1 MRASFV
7 SRLRSV
13 VVGLSV
19 ASVACAEPSAPT
31 LVSAPPASST
41 MSPPPPF
48 SPSSTAAPSASP
60 GHVDAE
66 PEEATRLRAH
76 LVQEIAKRAPWEG
89 AAWDSRVLDAMRAV
103 PRHRF
108 VIGASLPVAYRDA
121 PLDIGHEQTISQP
134 TVVAIMAQALELEPS
149 SRVLE
154 IGTGSGYHAAVM
166 SLLAAEVASIEI
178 VEALGL
184 AARDRLKKLGYTN
197 VVVRI
202 GDGYAGWPEKAPFDR
217 IVLTAAPPSLPE
229 ALVAQLAEGG
239 VLVAPVGPD
248 GGVQRLMRYRKKGGR
263 LAQQDLGAVRFVPM
277 VKAR

>member
-1 MRASFV
+1 
-7 SRLRSV
+7 
-13 VVGLSV
+13 
-19 ASVACAEPSAPT
+19 
-31 LVSAPPASST
+31 
-41 MSPPPPF
+41 MSPPVP
-48 SPSSTAAPSASP
+48 TPSAAQPSGP
-60 GHVDAE
+60 EPVDVE
-66 PEEATRLRAH
+66 PEEAVRLRGY
-76 LVQEIAKRAPWEG
+76 LVQDIAKRPPWEG
-89 AAWDSRVLDAMRAV
+89 AAWEPRVLDAMRAV

-108 VIGASLPVAYRDA
+108 VLGASLPVAYRDV

-178 VEALGL
+178 VESLGL
-184 AARDRLKKLGYTN
+184 AARDRLKKLGYHK
-197 VVVRI
+197 VSVRI

-248 GGVQRLMRYRKKGGR
+248 GGVQRLMRYRKKGGK
-263 LAQQDLGAVRFVPM
+263 LLTQDLGAVRFVPM
-277 VKAR
+277 VHAR

>member
-1 MRASFV
+1 MRASIV
-7 SRLRSV
+7 SRLGIAPIAGS
-13 VVGLSV
+13 L
-19 ASVACAEPSAPT
+19 ALAACTDPPAKPV
-31 LVSAPPASST
+31 VSAPPESST
-41 MSPPPPF
+41 MSPPPL
-48 SPSSTAAPSASP
+48 SPSSSAAPSPATAQ
-60 GHVDAE
+60 VEAE
-66 PEEATRLRAH
+66 PDEAVRLRGY
-76 LVQEIAKRAPWEG
+76 LVQDIAKRAPWDG
-89 AAWDSRVLDAMRAV
+89 AAWEPRVLDAMRAV

-108 VIGASLPVAYRDA
+108 VLGASLPVAYRDV

>member
-1 MRASFV
+1 
-7 SRLRSV
+7 
-13 VVGLSV
+13 
-19 ASVACAEPSAPT
+19 
-31 LVSAPPASST
+31 
-41 MSPPPPF
+41 MSPPVP
-48 SPSSTAAPSASP
+48 TPSAAQPSGP
-60 GHVDAE
+60 EPVDVE
-66 PEEATRLRAH
+66 PEEAVRLRGY
-76 LVQEIAKRAPWEG
+76 LVQDIQKRPPWEG
-89 AAWDSRVLDAMRAV
+89 AAWEPRVLDAMRAV

-108 VIGASLPVAYRDA
+108 VLGASLPVAYRDV

-178 VEALGL
+178 VESLGL
-184 AARDRLKKLGYTN
+184 AARDRLKKLGYHE
-197 VVVRI
+197 VSVRI

-248 GGVQRLMRYRKKGGR
+248 GGVQRLMRYRKKGGK
-263 LAQQDLGAVRFVPM
+263 LLTQDLGAVRFVPM
-277 VKAR
+277 VHAR